1 MFWKA
6 VVSVAITVAGVFV
19 AKELIET
26 KSYFSASIAA
36 VYGLYY
42 AAEVMKDPP
51 VVAANVN

>member
-6 VVSVAITVAGVFV
+6 VVSVVITVAGVFV

-26 KSYFSASIAA
+26 KSYVSASIAA
-36 VYGLYY
+36 MSSLYY

-51 VVAANVN
+51 VAAANVN